1 MTGVRD
7 MTVGS
12 FVAEAGAKT
21 PTPGGGAIA
30 ALGGALGVSM
40 ALMAARFTTGKKKFA
55 AVAQEIEGAIAKL
68 ETLSARL
75 LDLVDADRSA
85 YSAVSDAYALP
96 KDTEEQ
102 QAARKEAVRAA
113 CVNGAKPPEGTLSAC
128 REALDIVARLAE
140 IANPML
146 LSDVGVAAEM
156 LAAAAGSAFL
166 NVRENAKVIAG
177 DEGGKMLAEAKGI
190 LEKCRASAGGTVQKV
205 SVSE

>member
-1 MTGVRD
+1 

-12 FVAEAGAKT
+12 FIAEAGAKT

-55 AVAQEIEGAIAKL
+55 AVQQEIEAAITKL
-68 ETLSARL
+68 EGLSARL
-75 LDLVDADRSA
+75 IDLVDADRAA
-85 YSAVSDAYALP
+85 YSGVSDAYALP

-102 QAARKEAVRAA
+102 QAVRKEAVRAA
-113 CVNGAKPPEGTLSAC
+113 CVNGAKPPQGTLSAC
-128 REALDIVARLAE
+128 REALDIVSRLAE

-177 DEGGKMLAEAKGI
+177 DEGGKMLREANAVLAECRESAK
-190 LEKCRASAGGTVQKV
+190 KTVGRV
-205 SVSE
+205 TTSD